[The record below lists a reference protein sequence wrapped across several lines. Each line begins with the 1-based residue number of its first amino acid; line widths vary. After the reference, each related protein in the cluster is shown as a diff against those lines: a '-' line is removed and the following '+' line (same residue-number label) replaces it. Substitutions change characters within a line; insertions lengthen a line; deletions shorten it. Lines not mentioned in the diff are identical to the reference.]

1 MNPVTVYD
9 RLSQMPG
16 GKGLK
21 IQNGTLPR
29 EVGV

>member
-1 MNPVTVYD
+1 MDPVTVYD

-21 IQNGTLPR
+21 IQNGTIAR